1 MDLRS
6 LVVRNDLVEPGGGRG
21 DWDAIVMP
29 PESKDRLLRSVV
41 LGLQLR
47 QRVSFNVSALHGLAL
62 LVGPPGTGKS
72 TLVRG
77 LAGQVA
83 TVVKGGRCRFI
94 EINPHGLM
102 SAEHGQSQQRV
113 HHLFSELIPG
123 LADDGIPTVLMLDEV
138 ESIAV
143 ARSEASLAANPTDVH
158 RATDA
163 ILTAL
168 DDGAVRTPHVFTV
181 ATSNFSGALDE
192 AFRSRADIT
201 ISMPLPDE
209 VGVAQ
214 ILRKTLEGFG
224 AVFPALATLAGS
236 SRLPEVARL
245 LVGKDGRSIRKA
257 VTDAMLLRMEVTI
270 DPNKMTLD
278 DLAEAATLRVVT
290 EMEPS
295 DAAH

>member
-6 LVVRNDLVEPGGGRG
+6 LIVRNEVVLPGGNQSS
-21 DWDAIVMP
+21 WDAIVMAS
-29 PESKDRLLRSVV
+29 ESKDRLLRSVV

-47 QRVSFNVSALHGLAL
+47 KTVPFDVSALHGLAL

-72 TLVRG
+72 TLARG

-83 TVVKGGRCRFI
+83 GLVPGKKCRFI

-113 HHLFSELIPG
+113 HQLFSDVIPG
-123 LADDGIPTVLMLDEV
+123 LADDLIPTVLMLDEV

-143 ARSEASLAANPTDVH
+143 ARSEASLSANPTDVH

-163 ILTAL
+163 VLTAL
-168 DDGAVRTPHVFTV
+168 DDGAVKTPHIFTV

-209 VGVAQ
+209 VGIGL
-214 ILRKTLEGFG
+214 ILRDTLLGFG
-224 AVFPALATLAGS
+224 RAYPSLTKLADQAG
-236 SRLPEVARL
+236 LNEVARL
-245 LVGKDGRSIRKA
+245 LVGTDGRSVRKA
-257 VTDAMLLRMEVTI
+257 VTDAMLLRLDVTVN
-270 DPNKMTLD
+270 PNLMTLN
-278 DLAEAATLRVVT
+278 DLIEAATLRVVT

-295 DAAH
+295 SAAN